1 MINSSIFF
9 SLITFVI
16 SLVPIELG
24 GIVLGGLDPII
35 EIYPGSEISSLFT
48 STFVFAICSWP
59 NLKPGSSNSP
69 VISLRWSA
77 VWSINLFL
85 IFCTSSIS
93 LNSLFYPRIL
103 KKQISWILLNPC
115 IVFTISCFWCYFTYW
130 KYESFLFEACVV
142 LKI

>member
-48 STFVFAICSWP
+48 STFVFAICS
-59 NLKPGSSNSP
+59 
-69 VISLRWSA
+69 
-77 VWSINLFL
+77 
-85 IFCTSSIS
+85 
-93 LNSLFYPRIL
+93 
-103 KKQISWILLNPC
+103 
-115 IVFTISCFWCYFTYW
+115 
-130 KYESFLFEACVV
+130 
-142 LKI
+142 